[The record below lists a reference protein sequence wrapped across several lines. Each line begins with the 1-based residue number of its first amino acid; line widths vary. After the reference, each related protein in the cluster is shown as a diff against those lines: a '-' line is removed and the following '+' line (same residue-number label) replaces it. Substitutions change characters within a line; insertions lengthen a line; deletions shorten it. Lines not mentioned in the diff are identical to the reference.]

1 MRTITITTAVS
12 TLAFLAS
19 PAEAQQQP
27 GPAPPQPVGQTQGP
41 LGGWREPSNNP
52 GTGTG
57 DMPGMWAPADS
68 VKGMPK
74 GPSGQDLARRIA
86 DAQRLVEQVNRGK
99 ALTQGDSQHIG
110 DLMRDDFL
118 AWSKQFDLLPATY
131 RAERD
136 RWIVDVA
143 ALTPEQWAKHRLGW
157 LEAERD
163 WIVSH
168 GG

>member
-1 MRTITITTAVS
+1 MA
-12 TLAFLAS
+12 AS
-19 PAEAQQQP
+19 PNRWAANAIFLLNVPTSTP
-27 GPAPPQPVGQTQGP
+27 GRPTVSAVAAITSRTVPVLST
-41 LGGWREPSNNP
+41 
-52 GTGTG
+52 
-57 DMPGMWAPADS
+57 DS

-99 ALTQGDSQHIG
+99 ALTQGDSQHIR

-118 AWSKQFDLLPATY
+118 AWSKQFDLLPTTY

-143 ALTPEQWAKHRLGW
+143 ALTPEQWAKHRLDW